1 MYCSFYGFS
10 EKPFNVTPDPRFLYL
25 SPSHREVLA
34 SLTYGIHE
42 RRGFISVVGEVG
54 TGKTTLINTLLDRL
68 NETVKVAFIFN
79 TDLGFTEI
87 LLMALADLGLCK
99 PEENLTK
106 LEALHRLN
114 DFAIKQMAQGG
125 NVVLIVDEAQ
135 NLDAQS
141 MENLRLLSNLET
153 KKHKLIQI
161 ILSGQPELDEKLA
174 RPELRQLSQ
183 RISLKRYIQPLTEE
197 ETYAYIDHRLSI
209 SESHDPQLFD
219 RTSKKMIWTYSLG
232 VPRKINILC
241 DNIFLI
247 GFGLRKKRIRAPI
260 VEEAIS
266 DLTPRPIVAPEAT
279 EAMIPETAVTD
290 AGLLPPAEK
299 RSTRRGWVFALAL
312 ILAAFGGSA
321 IGILSG
327 YSLQSL
333 NKGNPIPLVIYKPIT
348 NPAEETAPSPEE
360 TVPSPEETA
369 SSPALVIPDLDVKK
383 DPGGYENRETAIEE
397 SRVNKVWSAIPVS
410 NRRLL
415 PGEVREE
422 SHSNPPSFSQGV
434 VVETETLLSG
444 LESAVVVRPGDTLSK
459 IMEKTYGRYHKSM
472 LREVLRRNP
481 QIRNPEVILAGQ
493 VIEMPPVSAF
503 E

>member
-68 NETVKVAFIFN
+68 DETVKVAFIFN
-79 TDLGFTEI
+79 TDLRFTEI

-266 DLTPRPIVAPEAT
+266 DLSPRPIVAPEAT

-290 AGLLPPAEK
+290 AGLPPPAEK

-327 YSLQSL
+327 YSIQSL

-348 NPAEETAPSPEE
+348 TPAEETAPSP
-360 TVPSPEETA
+360 
-369 SSPALVIPDLDVKK
+369 ALVIPEMDVKK
-383 DPGGYENRETAIEE
+383 DPEGYENPETPIEE
-397 SRVNKVWSAIPVS
+397 SRVNKVWSTIPVS
-410 NRRLL
+410 NKRFLSE
-415 PGEVREE
+415 EVREE
-422 SHSNPPSFSQGV
+422 SHSTPPSFSQEV
-434 VVETETLLSG
+434 VVETETLISE
-444 LESAVVVRPGDTLSK
+444 LESPVVVRPGDTLSK

-472 LREVLRRNP
+472 LTEVLRRNP